1 MKKVLTAIVTFIF
14 SMCLIIATVAS
25 VSAASV
31 KKVTGFTASAKPTE
45 VTLTWKK
52 TSGAKGYEVQ
62 QKSGK
67 KWKTVATIK
76 KQKTTSYTV
85 KKLKNGT
92 TYQFRI
98 RAVNGKKKG
107 AYVTA
112 KVKTGVQKITG
123 VKATSV
129 SLTSVKLT
137 WDKAN
142 VTGYEIQ
149 RKDGKK
155 WKTVT
160 KIKKAKTTSYT
171 VKKLSAGK
179 SVTFRIRGY
188 VSGSAKTY
196 YGSYT
201 EVKGKTAVPAL
212 STASVKSVTD
222 SSVTLTWSKISDANG
237 YEIQQKSGK
246 SWKTVTTIKK
256 AKTTSYTVKKL
267 SALTNYEFR
276 VRAFQKS
283 GKKTYYNSW
292 KTIKAKTAIGNV
304 SSVSYSSLTAT
315 SVKVTWKAAPGA
327 TAYRVLNNG
336 SKIADVKTTSAT
348 LALKANTTYKI
359 TVVPYAGSTVGKAT
373 SAITFT
379 SPCAQVTGLKVG
391 KVTDSSVA
399 LSWTKTAGAKS
410 YQIQYSKDNKTWSGL
425 TSTVNS
431 VTVSKLD
438 ANVKY
443 YFRVCAV
450 NQNGGKNQN
459 GAYSATVNTT
469 TPLGIAT
476 NLKITNLKAK
486 SVTLSWTAAR
496 GAKSYIILNNG
507 VQMAT
512 ATSTSA
518 ALTLAPATAYKLTV
532 VGVSGSVKS
541 TASKAI
547 EFTSAPDK
555 VTGAA
560 AAALADKVS
569 VKWNAVAGAAG
580 YEIHYYAGG
589 NWYYCGTTEGTSYLV
604 DELTVG
610 SSYSFKVCA
619 YNYNGKQRQTGDF
632 SDVTAQVATSVF
644 FKSVDNSAKTL
655 SWNGISGAAG
665 YMLVKYDAA
674 NSKWINDYLDCKEST
689 TAVPVCKNPIELFKV
704 AAYDAEGNVIYTSAP
719 VYLTDEGYSI
729 TQNGCQISF
738 TWLAQSGATSYKV
751 TRYSQDSFNE
761 TEDFATNSA
770 KYFLAPGLVHRFA
783 VKNGSSTIL
792 RFAVE
797 TPKINLTDNSDAAK
811 NSYLAYMA
819 EGINRTKNT
828 IDGKLVIDT
837 QMNTRSDINY
847 MKFGVP
853 GFEDGLLFD
862 SAVTSFLKLVF
873 SDMLEG
879 TNYEI
884 TDGYIICKDKKSV
897 EALMA
902 FVEEE
907 GVTITTV
914 TEKTTATF
922 DDSVNGKIK
931 NLTTGKETN
940 AYLKNVIQPTNYKN
954 ASIYNIENPTAWK
967 NGFESVNITRTFEG
981 YKITAVL
988 KQEADNTSAPYHE
1001 GLFDLMGETENK
1013 NGVETRITSDKIGK
1027 TTVTMVVDDQC
1038 RLVSYDVDMPYNMD
1052 MAVVYEMSLSESG
1065 GDDPFTNIFAGLS
1078 SIKLEIVSKMAVS
1091 QKTSAT
1097 FTRS

>member
-304 SSVSYSSLTAT
+304 SSVSYSSLSAT

-336 SKIADVKTTSAT
+336 SQIADVKTTSVT
-348 LALKANTTYKI
+348 LPIKAGTTYKI

-373 SAITFT
+373 SAISFT
-379 SPCAQVTGLKVG
+379 SPCAQITGLKVG
-391 KVTDSSVA
+391 KVTGSTVA
-399 LSWTKTAGAKS
+399 LSWTKTTGAKS
-410 YQIQYSKDNKTWSGL
+410 YQIQYSKDNKTWSSI
-425 TSTVNS
+425 TTTAASA
-431 VTVSKLD
+431 TVSNLN
-438 ANVKY
+438 ANTKY
-443 YFRVCAV
+443 YFRVSAV
-450 NQNGGKNQN
+450 NQNSGKNQN
-459 GAYSATVNTT
+459 GAYSNVVND
-469 TPLGIAT
+469 
-476 NLKITNLKAK
+476 
-486 SVTLSWTAAR
+486 
-496 GAKSYIILNNG
+496 
-507 VQMAT
+507 
-512 ATSTSA
+512 
-518 ALTLAPATAYKLTV
+518 
-532 VGVSGSVKS
+532 
-541 TASKAI
+541 
-547 EFTSAPDK
+547 FTSEFFESVNYSTKTIVWDK
-555 VTGAA
+555 I
-560 AAALADKVS
+560 D
-569 VKWNAVAGAAG
+569 
-580 YEIHYYAGG
+580 
-589 NWYYCGTTEGTSYLV
+589 
-604 DELTVG
+604 
-610 SSYSFKVCA
+610 
-619 YNYNGKQRQTGDF
+619 
-632 SDVTAQVATSVF
+632 
-644 FKSVDNSAKTL
+644 
-655 SWNGISGAAG
+655 GAAG
-665 YMLVKYDAA
+665 YMLIHFNTVA
-674 NSKWINDYLDCKEST
+674 NQWD
-689 TAVPVCKNPIELFKV
+689 
-704 AAYDAEGNVIYTSAP
+704 
-719 VYLTDEGYSI
+719 
-729 TQNGCQISF
+729 
-738 TWLAQSGATSYKV
+738 
-751 TRYSQDSFNE
+751 
-761 TEDFATNSA
+761 EDF
-770 KYFLAPGLVHRFA
+770 LDVR
-783 VKNGSSTIL
+783 IL
-792 RFAVE
+792 
-797 TPKINLTDNSDAAK
+797 P
-811 NSYLAYMA
+811 
-819 EGINRTKNT
+819 
-828 IDGKLVIDT
+828 
-837 QMNTRSDINY
+837 
-847 MKFGVP
+847 
-853 GFEDGLLFD
+853 LL
-862 SAVTSFLKLVF
+862 
-873 SDMLEG
+873 
-879 TNYEI
+879 
-884 TDGYIICKDKKSV
+884 
-897 EALMA
+897 
-902 FVEEE
+902 
-907 GVTITTV
+907 
-914 TEKTTATF
+914 
-922 DDSVNGKIK
+922 
-931 NLTTGKETN
+931 
-940 AYLKNVIQPTNYKN
+940 
-954 ASIYNIENPTAWK
+954 
-967 NGFESVNITRTFEG
+967 
-981 YKITAVL
+981 
-988 KQEADNTSAPYHE
+988 
-1001 GLFDLMGETENK
+1001 
-1013 NGVETRITSDKIGK
+1013 
-1027 TTVTMVVDDQC
+1027 
-1038 RLVSYDVDMPYNMD
+1038 
-1052 MAVVYEMSLSESG
+1052 
-1065 GDDPFTNIFAGLS
+1065 
-1078 SIKLEIVSKMAVS
+1078 
-1091 QKTSAT
+1091 
-1097 FTRS
+1097 